1 MERLYFDG
9 NWHSYIE
16 VTSEVLTQN
25 KIDART
31 PVRITV
37 RIGQDS
43 GYATSFPDTYGAYL
57 AFRLG
62 GQTKYLYFE
71 SLDLNGN
78 SRHLGTLEF
87 MVQHNENGDADGT
100 LTIWSGDTRYITFS
114 GLYWGGLLHDI
125 QIAIPHIN
133 RSGMIESVSPNAEL
147 GKPVT
152 VTIKDR
158 EEGLEHQVWWKA
170 FGSDWVD
177 LGKKAEKVFTFTPS
191 RELHKNA
198 GNSDTGKL
206 DVCVRTFKDG
216 KQYGGDVYKENI
228 PIKIP
233 EDIKPK
239 ISDIRFIDNYTKQK
253 KLNIPIFLQDL
264 SDIDYEIVTAA
275 DSITEPVDWHLTIE
289 NKGKQFYGKTGK
301 LGQFTEQGEILFKAW
316 AVDKRGRES
325 DVITKTVIVN
335 RYKAPQLSFVAR
347 RSGTR
352 KNTVTVT
359 TTAKVAPLT
368 NSGRQYNSFSLE
380 FYTRRIE
387 DTQFIKNEGASLTS
401 TSTYELIEH
410 SANLNGSFNSEQSY
424 MIKAVLRDAFR
435 EIEYLFSLST
445 EQVVA
450 SYSQW
455 GMGIGKVWEKGT
467 LDVAGNVYVGGYL
480 AIKGNQHSV
489 PYNGDLNFL
498 TRTGIYYGYNLKNS
512 PFHAGYLTVHTHPD
526 NNQFILQEFTPFNN
540 LTKHIRKCENGTW
553 SEWTLISNPQPDPW
567 HDAPLTNGWK
577 HYGGNDTNVQY
588 RKDIDGTIHLRGSC
602 KDGEY
607 LKRGGTIFTLPQT
620 HHPKKKVYLRAI
632 TGDYKDCYLILSPV
646 GEIYCAVDNQV
657 QRDWLCLDGI
667 TI

>member
-9 NWHSYIE
+9 NWHGYIE
-16 VTSEVLTQN
+16 VTHEILTQN
-25 KIDART
+25 KIDARS
-31 PVRITV
+31 PVRISV

-43 GYATSFPDTYGAYL
+43 GYATQFTDTYGAYL

-87 MVQHNENGDADGT
+87 IVQHNENGDADGT

-114 GLYWGGLLHDI
+114 GLYWGGILHDI
-125 QIAIPHIN
+125 SIAIPHIN
-133 RSGMIESVSPNAEL
+133 RSGVIESVSPNAEL

-152 VTIKDR
+152 VTVKDR

-233 EDIKPK
+233 GDIKPTVGNLK
-239 ISDIRFIDNYTKQK
+239 LKDNYTNRE
-253 KLNIPIFLQDL
+253 LENGAVILQHL
-264 SDIDYEIVTAA
+264 SDVEYEITDNP
-275 DSITEPVDWHLTIE
+275 DSLTEPVEWHIEIDGRHYTGKNGTI
-289 NKGKQFYGKTGK
+289 GKLGKTGT
-301 LGQFTEQGEILFKAW
+301 FFPKAW
-316 AVDKRGRES
+316 VVDKRGRES
-325 DVITKTVIVN
+325 SPISRPLTVSK
-335 RYKAPQLSFVAR
+335 YQAPQLSFVAR
-347 RSGTR
+347 RSGAK

-359 TTAKVAPLT
+359 TTAKVIPLKSPT
-368 NSGRQYNSFSLE
+368 GRQYNSFSLE

-387 DTQFIKNEGASLTS
+387 DTQFIKNEGASLKS

-410 SANLNGSFNSEQSY
+410 SANLNGSFDTGQSY
-424 MIKAVLRDAFR
+424 MIKAVLRDSFQ
-435 EIEYLFSLST
+435 EVEYLFPLST

-450 SYSQW
+450 SYSQY

-467 LDVAGNVYVGGYL
+467 LDVAGDVYVGGYL
-480 AIKGNQHSV
+480 AIKGNQHSISV
-489 PYNGDLNFL
+489 TGDANNL
-498 TRTGIYYGYNLKNS
+498 TRSGLFYGYRLTNTPTN
-512 PFHAGYLTVHTHPD
+512 AGYLTVHSHTD
-526 NNQFILQEFTPFNN
+526 NDMYISQTFVPFNASEM
-540 LTKHIRKCENGTW
+540 HIRVKNNGTW
-553 SEWTLISNPQPDPW
+553 SQWTQIGGNQQNLWYQ
-567 HDAPLTNGWK
+567 ATLKNGWQHHTDYSNVLYSK
-577 HYGGNDTNVQY
+577 TNDGIVFLSGTCKGGKTAYETV
-588 RKDIDGTIHLRGSC
+588 
-602 KDGEY
+602 
-607 LKRGGTIFTLPQT
+607 IFTLPEGYRPT
-620 HHPKKKVYLRAI
+620 VSLFKMALNNSYGIAI
-632 TGDYKDCYLILSPV
+632 IA
-646 GEIYCAVDNQV
+646 IYTSGNVVVKSNVD
-657 QRDWLCLDGI
+657 DKWLNLDNVSFKI
-667 TI
+667 

>member
-1 MERLYFDG
+1 MNRIYFDG
-9 NWHSYIE
+9 NWHGYVEIRPTIYE
-16 VTSEVLTQN
+16 PNFV
-25 KIDART
+25 DAT
-31 PVRITV
+31 IPVRISAY
-37 RIGQDS
+37 IGQDS
-43 GYATSFPDTYGAYL
+43 GYAIDFGDVGAYL
-57 AFRLG
+57 ALNLG
-62 GQTKYLYFE
+62 NETKYLFFRE
-71 SLDLNGN
+71 MQLNGN
-78 SRHLGTLEF
+78 SRLLGTVDFTLKY
-87 MVQHNENGDADGT
+87 NDDGSISNS
-100 LTIWSGDTRYITFS
+100 LGMWSNHTKALKWSTFS
-114 GLYWGGLLHDI
+114 WGELTHTMHLS
-125 QIAIPHIN
+125 IPRIN
-133 RSGMIESVSPNAEL
+133 RSGVIESVSPNAEL

-170 FGSDWVD
+170 FGGDWVD
-177 LGKKAEKVFTFTPS
+177 LGKKAGNVFTFTPN

-206 DVCVRTFKDG
+206 DISVRTFKDG

-233 EDIKPK
+233 SDIKPK
-239 ISDIRFIDNYTKQK
+239 ISDIRFTDNYTKQK

-275 DSITEPVDWHLTIE
+275 DSITEPTEWHLTIE
-289 NKGKQFYGKTGK
+289 NTDKHFYGKIGK

-347 RSGTR
+347 RSGAK

-387 DTQFIKNEGASLTS
+387 DTQFIKNEGASLKS

-410 SANLNGSFNSEQSY
+410 SANLNGTFNSEQSY

-435 EIEYLFSLST
+435 EVEYLFSLST

-455 GMGIGKVWEKGT
+455 GMGIGKIWEHGS
-467 LDVAGNVYVGGYL
+467 LDVAGDVYVGGYI
-480 AIKGNQHSV
+480 AINGNQHSI
-489 PYNGDLNFL
+489 YLKGDANTM
-498 TRTGIYYGYNLKNS
+498 TRSGLFYVDNLKNA
-512 PFHAGYLTVHTHPD
+512 PYHAGYLTVHSHTSND
-526 NNQFILQEFTPFNN
+526 RYVLQEFTPFNS
-540 LTKHIRKCENGTW
+540 LIKHIRKCENGTW
-553 SEWTLISNPQPDPW
+553 SEWTNVWINATYLNRWTDFSNDYNP
-567 HDAPLTNGWK
+567 
-577 HYGGNDTNVQY
+577 VQY
-588 RKDIDGTIHLRGSC
+588 KIDNNGSIELRGSC
-602 KDGEY
+602 KNGDVTPWKHIFKLPKIKIEKQMFIKGITQDYKTCTLAVYDDGV
-607 LKRGGTIFTLPQT
+607 GNGTI
-620 HHPKKKVYLRAI
+620 V
-632 TGDYKDCYLILSPV
+632 V
-646 GEIYCAVDNQV
+646 V
-657 QRDWLCLDGI
+657 RDVNTSWLCFDGI
-667 TI
+667 KINN